1 MSKND
6 DARPVVPLV
15 APLAAKKAAPGL
27 GENTSP
33 DTLNPKSQ
41 EAEENGMPAATTDGD
56 PSMLPTEGSSIPG
69 ITESTARLET
79 THTSLDDGTPMTRE
93 ELSAEF
99 GVVNLPETIQRLLF
113 AAPVRPVGLL
123 DRYLDI
129 HALDLWLSS
138 HSPFLDQR
146 LVHAAGWLTDLLMME
161 LALRPAKNRAELMT
175 RIMIL
180 ADSWGTRENGHYEL
194 VCETV
199 LRADIA
205 RLDLSP
211 DDPVVTHFESR
222 MALKNKR
229 KSEG

>member
-6 DARPVVPLV
+6 DARPLGSPIT
-15 APLAAKKAAPGL
+15 PPAAEKAARGL

-41 EAEENGMPAATTDGD
+41 EAEENGTPATTTDINLGTFL
-56 PSMLPTEGSSIPG
+56 MEGAAIPG
-69 ITESTARLET
+69 IAASTARMET
-79 THTSLDDGTPMTRE
+79 THTSPDDSAPMTSE
-93 ELSAEF
+93 ECAAEL
-99 GVVNLPETIQRLLF
+99 GVADLPVTIQRLLF
-113 AAPVRPVGLL
+113 AAPVAPVELL

-146 LVHAAGWLTDLLMME
+146 LAHAAGWLTDLLMME
-161 LALRPAKNRAELMT
+161 LALRPAKSRAELTT

-180 ADSWGTRENGHYEL
+180 ADAWGTPENGHFDT
-194 VCETV
+194 VCEAV

-205 RLDLSP
+205 RLGLPP

-222 MALKNKR
+222 MASKNKR